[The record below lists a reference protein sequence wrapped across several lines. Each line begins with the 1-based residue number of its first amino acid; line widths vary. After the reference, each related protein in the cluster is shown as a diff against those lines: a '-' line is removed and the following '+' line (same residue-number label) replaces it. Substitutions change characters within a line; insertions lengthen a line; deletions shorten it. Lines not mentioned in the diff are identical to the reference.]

1 MPVNPGLTTTIPS
14 GQTYYRITSVGYKT
28 SAWADYLRIV
38 NGRGA
43 VKSRHGARYNFP
55 GVLTVYLAEDLETC
69 LAEKM
74 FYFHKEVVKGIDI
87 SHLTGVVPPFEQSFM
102 LWEVE
107 LAQEV
112 EDVFDL
118 TIPGA
123 HSYFNIFPSLPLN
136 PSQDYE
142 HLKKSRA
149 LIESSNYKGIKVE
162 SCRVTTGGSL
172 IVLFED
178 QSGNVQNITPYEI
191 KYRLITTGG
200 TPFYNHARE
209 ILDFTAGEVMITD
222 TNLPAAGRVF
232 SSWRRVYFNH

>member
-1 MPVNPGLTTTIPS
+1 MPVNSGLTTTVLS
-14 GQTYYRITSVGYKT
+14 GQTYYRITSVAYKT
-28 SAWADYLRIV
+28 SGPMFYRRIV

-43 VKSRHGARYNFP
+43 VKSLHGARYNFP
-55 GVLTVYLAEDLETC
+55 GAVTVYLADDLETC

-74 FYFHKEVVKGIDI
+74 FYFHREVVKGIDL
-87 SHLTGVVPPFEQSFM
+87 SHLIGVLPPFEQSFI
-102 LWEVE
+102 LWEIE
-107 LAQEV
+107 LTQEV

-149 LIESSNYKGIKVE
+149 VIENSDYKGIKVE
-162 SCRVTTGGSL
+162 SSRVTTGGNL

-178 QSGNVQNITPYEI
+178 QSSNVQSITPYEI
-191 KYRLITTGG
+191 KYRLITTAG
-200 TPFYNHARE
+200 TPFYNHATE
-209 ILDFTAGEVMITD
+209 ILDFTAGDVMITD
-222 TNLPAAGRVF
+222 SSLPSGGGGF
-232 SSWRRVYFNH
+232 KNWRRVDFNH